1 MDFSRVVGL
10 HKSVVDCYKAW
21 GQKRADRAAERKAS
35 ADFPDPELV
44 FYLIL
49 FVFET
54 SEKRDWQRS
63 KYWLFKV
70 CSLLGIGVVLKYD
83 LSPFFGLA

>member
-21 GQKRADRAAERKAS
+21 GQKRADRAAEKQAS
-35 ADFPDPELV
+35 TEFADPELV
-44 FYLIL
+44 H

-54 SEKRDWQRS
+54 SGKRAAANIGFLK
-63 KYWLFKV
+63 KYVV
-70 CSLLGIGVVLKYD
+70 C
-83 LSPFFGLA
+83 